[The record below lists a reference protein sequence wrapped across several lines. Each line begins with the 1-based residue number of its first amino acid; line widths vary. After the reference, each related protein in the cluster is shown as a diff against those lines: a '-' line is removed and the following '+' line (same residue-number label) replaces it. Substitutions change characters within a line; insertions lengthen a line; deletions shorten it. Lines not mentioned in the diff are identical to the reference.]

1 MQNTNQGFIRTPKK
15 EKNKKKKHILS
26 PEEQTAYLY
35 WRALIKFEGSLKRR
49 HELYPN
55 QLYRHITSKSYKNE
69 TAAEAELEK
78 IFEYTIIKTK
88 YGRKKHY
95 TKYKEEEDFLRQRCR
110 GADLRRTNND
120 DWA

>member
-1 MQNTNQGFIRTPKK
+1 MQNANQGFIRTPKK
-15 EKNKKKKHILS
+15 KKTKKKHILS

-55 QLYRHITSKSYKNE
+55 QLYGHITSKSYKNE
-69 TAAEAELEK
+69 TAAEVELEK

-88 YGRKKHY
+88 YGEKKTLHKIQRGRGLLKTTMPWSQS
-95 TKYKEEEDFLRQRCR
+95 TKNK
-110 GADLRRTNND
+110 
-120 DWA
+120 